1 MSKLSLYDQND
12 FTLMIDDFIEKYE
25 IDSEEK
31 LEYFRE
37 ELFQLVDMEID
48 DYIDDLEED
57 EEDD

>member
-31 LEYFRE
+31 LEDFRE
-37 ELFQLVDMEID
+37 ELSS
-48 DYIDDLEED
+48 
-57 EEDD
+57 